1 MGCGYGCRYI
11 YKSSRRQINQGKQ
24 MKIEDAIDI
33 ALHNIAKH
41 GDTDVFPF
49 PFETHL
55 FFDNHAECKKILLDI
70 HANFDNYM
78 AQSPPSTLDT
88 LTQVGYTGFRWATQI
103 EPFWNAYYLA
113 LVVSIAEEIESSRV
127 PIEKE
132 SVFSYRYE
140 WDQNTAKIFKPS
152 TWGDY
157 KKKSLEISHDYQ
169 YVVVTDIADFYPR
182 IYHHRIDN
190 ALRRLP
196 KAGETPKKIMDL
208 LFSFSKNVSYGL
220 PVGGPASRILAE
232 LALVTTDLQLSRRN
246 IKFCRYADDYSIFC
260 NSKSDAYKVL
270 VLLSEKLH
278 NEGLSLQKKKTKI
291 ITTEEFRETS
301 RMLDPADKTNPL
313 AEEEQKL
320 LNISL
325 RYDPYSDTADEDYEA
340 LKAAINN
347 VDIIGILGREVSKTT
362 IDATVTKQ
370 AINAIYALEPHE
382 KYGAIST
389 LLQTENLSVLS
400 PVFVLVMRA
409 VKGVYDD
416 IPDYGQEYIDRQ
428 LVSLYESESEL
439 LSVDLNISYYVLA
452 LSKRRSLAKEEILID
467 IFDNTTK
474 PLIKRQVIMVMAS
487 WGCYYWL
494 TDVKGHYSGFT
505 EWEKRAL
512 IIASYALGDEG
523 KHWRTHTKDTW
534 RPQEILIRDW
544 YSSRSQKNMK
554 FPI

>member
-1 MGCGYGCRYI
+1 M
-11 YKSSRRQINQGKQ
+11 N
-24 MKIEDAIDI
+24 IENAIDL
-33 ALHNIAKH
+33 ALQNIAKH

-49 PFETHL
+49 PFESHL
-55 FFDNHAECKKILLDI
+55 FFDRHEECKNILMDI
-70 HANFDNYM
+70 HANFDSHM
-78 AQSPPSTLDT
+78 AQSPPSTLET

-113 LVVSIAEEIESSRV
+113 LVISIAEKIETTRV
-127 PIEKE
+127 PVDKY

-140 WDQNTAKIFKPS
+140 LDKSTAKLFKPS
-152 TWGDY
+152 TWSDY
-157 KKKSLEISHDYQ
+157 KRKSLELSHDYQ

-196 KAGETPKKIMDL
+196 GVGDTPNKIMDL

-260 NSKSDAYKVL
+260 DSKSDAYKVL

-291 ITTEEFRETS
+291 ITTEEFRETA
-301 RMLDPADKTNPL
+301 RLLDPADKTDPL

-325 RYDPYSDTADEDYEA
+325 RYDPYSDTANEDYET
-340 LKAAINN
+340 LKAAVNN
-347 VDIIGILGREVSKTT
+347 IDIIAILGREVSKTT

-389 LLQTENLSVLS
+389 LLEKDNLSVLS

-409 VKGVYDD
+409 TKGVYDD
-416 IPDYGQEYIDRQ
+416 IPEYGQDFIDQQ
-428 LVSLYESESEL
+428 LISLYESGSEL

-452 LSKRRSLAKEEILID
+452 LSKRRSLQKEEILID

-487 WGCYYWL
+487 WDCHYWL
-494 TDVKGHYSGFT
+494 TDIKGHYGGFT
-505 EWEKRAL
+505 EWEKRAI
-512 IIASYALGDEG
+512 IIASYSLGDEG

-534 RPQEILIRDW
+534 RNQEILIRDW
-544 YSSRSQKNMK
+544 YASRIQKNIK